1 MDLNEFVANF
11 ADQFDDTDPEEIQA
25 ETLFHDLDE
34 WSSLVGMGIIALA
47 KTEYGTTISGKELKE
62 CRTVRDVY
70 NLIVSKG

>member
-11 ADQFDDTDPEEIQA
+11 ADQFDETDASEIQA

-47 KTEYGTTISGKELKE
+47 KTEYGKTITGKELKE
-62 CRTVRDVY
+62 CRTVKDVY
-70 NLIVSKG
+70 NLIASK